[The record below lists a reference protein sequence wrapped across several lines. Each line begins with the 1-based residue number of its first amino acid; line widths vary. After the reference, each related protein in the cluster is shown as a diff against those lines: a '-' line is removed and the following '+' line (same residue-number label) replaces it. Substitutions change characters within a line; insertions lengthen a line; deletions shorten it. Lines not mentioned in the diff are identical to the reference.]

1 MTRASSPTPLG
12 RARWSAA
19 RGRFLVAVPVIVSP
33 VTLGPRHKTDP
44 RQKNRFCAAWT
55 VASLKRLAEA
65 GAASVTYFEAYGPR
79 GVQDE
84 SGVFPVYQVFEW
96 LAEFAGGEVIP
107 CRTAGDAG
115 IEALVL
121 AAGARR
127 RMLVANLTNQARR
140 VRLKAGT
147 DQSLALEPS
156 PWSTST
162 GLRNEARDQRLNLE
176 PYNNRD
182 VLDRDWI
189 GVT

>member
-1 MTRASSPTPLG
+1 MAVAGACFSIHSQVHAVDDETVMANTAGQREVVRSARQFLG
-12 RARWSAA
+12 
-19 RGRFLVAVPVIVSP
+19 AVPVIVSP
-33 VTLGPRHKTDP
+33 VTLGPRDKADP
-44 RQKNRFCAAWT
+44 RQKERFCAAWT

-121 AAGARR
+121 AAGAKR
-127 RMLVANLTNQARR
+127 RMLVANLTGKARQ

-147 DQSLALEPS
+147 EQSLALEPYAV
-156 PWSTST
+156 
-162 GLRNEARDQRLNLE
+162 EHI
-176 PYNNRD
+176 
-182 VLDRDWI
+182 DW
-189 GVT
+189 TEE